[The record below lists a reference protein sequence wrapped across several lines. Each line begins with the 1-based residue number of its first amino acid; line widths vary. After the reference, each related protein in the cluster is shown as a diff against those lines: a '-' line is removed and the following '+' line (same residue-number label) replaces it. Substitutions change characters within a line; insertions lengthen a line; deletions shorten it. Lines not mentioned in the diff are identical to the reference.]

1 MRNMSMSKPITVLSD
16 VSVDDLLSVQDTRL
30 LLHVDQGSARVVDW
44 AAENHEHVERLLQ
57 ANGALLIR
65 GLKFAGSQQFGV
77 ALAALFGAELLEYVY
92 RSTPRTQLRG
102 NVYTATEYHPS
113 LQIPQHNENAYGNRW
128 AMRVGFLCAVPS
140 EQGGAT
146 PICSSEIVYQ
156 EIPDGI
162 RDRFER
168 HGVMYV
174 RNYSDIDVHWNDVF
188 QSTERAD
195 VEQFCQ
201 ANEISYE
208 WLDGNRLRT
217 RQINQASIT
226 HPVTGARVWFN
237 QAHLFHVS
245 NLDEELQKNLLTT
258 MSEADLPRNTYYGD
272 GSPIATADLAIIRD
286 IYQRHA
292 IRFDWQRNDLL
303 LLDNMLYSH
312 GRESFVGDRQVL
324 VGMARSI
331 DADSVESRP

>member
-1 MRNMSMSKPITVLSD
+1 MSKPITELSD
-16 VSVDDLLSVQDTRL
+16 VSVDDLLPVQDKRL
-30 LLHVDQGSARVVDW
+30 LLQVDRGSARVVDW

-65 GLKFAGSQQFGV
+65 GLRFAGSQQFGV
-77 ALAALFGAELLEYVY
+77 ALATLFGAELLEYVY

-128 AMRVGFLCAVPS
+128 AMRLGFLCTVPS

-162 RDRFER
+162 RDRFEQ

-174 RNYSDIDVHWNDVF
+174 RNYSEIDVHWNDVF
-188 QSTERAD
+188 QSAERDD

-201 ANEISYE
+201 ANQISHE
-208 WLDGNRLRT
+208 WLAGNRLRT

-226 HPVTGARVWFN
+226 HPVTGAHVWFN

-245 NLDEELQKNLLTT
+245 NLDEELQKNLLAT

-272 GSPIATADLAIIRD
+272 GSPIATSDLALIRD
-286 IYQRHA
+286 IYRRHA

-331 DADSVESRP
+331 DAASVESRP

>member
-1 MRNMSMSKPITVLSD
+1 MSKPITELSD
-16 VSVDDLLSVQDTRL
+16 VSVDDLLPVQDKRL
-30 LLHVDQGSARVVDW
+30 LLQVDRGSARVVDW

-65 GLKFAGSQQFGV
+65 GLRFAGSQQFGV

-128 AMRVGFLCAVPS
+128 AMRLGFLCTVPS

-162 RDRFER
+162 RDRFEQ

-174 RNYSDIDVHWNDVF
+174 RNYSEIDVHWNDVF
-188 QSTERAD
+188 QSAERDD

-201 ANEISYE
+201 ANQISYE
-208 WLDGNRLRT
+208 WLAGNRLRT

-226 HPVTGARVWFN
+226 HPVTGAHVWFN

-245 NLDEELQKNLLTT
+245 NLDEELQKNLLATI
-258 MSEADLPRNTYYGD
+258 SEADLPRNTYYGD
-272 GSPIATADLAIIRD
+272 GSPIATSDLALIRD
-286 IYQRHA
+286 IYRRHA

>member
-1 MRNMSMSKPITVLSD
+1 MTKMITDLSD
-16 VSVDDLLSVQDTRL
+16 VSVDDLDSIQGTRL
-30 LLHVDQGSARVVDW
+30 LLHVDQGSARVAEW

-65 GLKFAGSQQFGV
+65 GLKFAASQQFGV
-77 ALAALFGAELLEYVY
+77 ALATLFDAELLEYVY

-128 AMRVGFLCAVPS
+128 AMRLGFLCTVPS

-146 PICSSEIVYQ
+146 PICNSELVYQ
-156 EIPDGI
+156 QIPDAI

-168 HGVMYV
+168 DGVMYV

-188 QSTERAD
+188 QTEKRD
-195 VEQFCQ
+195 EVERFCQ
-201 ANEISYE
+201 ANQISHE
-208 WLDGNRLRT
+208 WLEGNRLRT
-217 RQINQASIT
+217 RQINQASIR
-226 HPVTGARVWFN
+226 HPVTGAQVWFN

-245 NLDEELQKNLLTT
+245 NLDEELQKNLLATVG
-258 MSEADLPRNTYYGD
+258 EADLPRNTYYGD
-272 GSPIATADLAIIRD
+272 GAPIATSDLALIRS

-312 GRESFVGDRQVL
+312 GRDSFVGDRQVL

>member
-1 MRNMSMSKPITVLSD
+1 MSKPITGLSD
-16 VSVDDLLSVQDTRL
+16 VAVDDLLSVQDTRL
-30 LLHVDQGSARVVDW
+30 LLQVDQGSARVVEW

-113 LQIPQHNENAYGNRW
+113 LQIPQHNENAYSNRW
-128 AMRVGFLCAVPS
+128 AMRLGFLCTVPS

-146 PICSSEIVYQ
+146 PICNSEIVYQ
-156 EIPDGI
+156 EIPNGI
-162 RDRFER
+162 RDRFEQ

-188 QSTERAD
+188 QSTERDD

-201 ANEISYE
+201 ANEISFE
-208 WLDGNRLRT
+208 WLVGNQLRT

-226 HPVTGARVWFN
+226 HPVTGAHVWFN

-245 NLDEELQKNLLTT
+245 NLDDELQKNLLTT
-258 MSEADLPRNTYYGD
+258 LSEADLPRNTYYGD
-272 GSPIATADLAIIRD
+272 GSPIATTDLALIRD

-312 GRESFVGDRQVL
+312 GRESFVGDRQIL